1 MSMASTLTY
10 PLGDAGDE
18 VLQAQLELL
27 ETSGEQLDFL
37 VLGLLLAQA
46 TECLAQKAVH
56 IQHLLVGGIEL
67 HPLDQRPTSADALQ
81 HSFQAAQLASYFLVV
96 ALVAVIHRLEQLAL
110 LSLHV
115 VYHLAHACADLLLNV
130 CACVVQLSYS

>member
-37 VLGLLLAQA
+37 VPL
-46 TECLAQKAVH
+46 TTRE
-56 IQHLLVGGIEL
+56 GGDEQVTSSEPKTL
-67 HPLDQRPTSADALQ
+67 KSALDM
-81 HSFQAAQLASYFLVV
+81 
-96 ALVAVIHRLEQLAL
+96 
-110 LSLHV
+110 
-115 VYHLAHACADLLLNV
+115 DLNWL
-130 CACVVQLSYS
+130 